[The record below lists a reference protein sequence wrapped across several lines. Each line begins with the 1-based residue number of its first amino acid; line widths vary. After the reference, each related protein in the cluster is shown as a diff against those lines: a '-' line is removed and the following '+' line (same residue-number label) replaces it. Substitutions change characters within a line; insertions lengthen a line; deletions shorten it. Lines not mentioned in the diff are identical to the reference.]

1 MCKGKKVITANKALV
16 SKYWNEINK
25 SCKKFNSSIF
35 FEAAVAGGIPIIKII
50 QEFLLSNKITKI
62 YGILNGTSNF
72 ILTNMSLKN
81 ESFKHILKQA
91 QELGYAEAD
100 PSFDIDGID
109 TAHKLSILSS
119 IAFNLNCNLNKIS
132 TEGIRNIELVD
143 LKYSE
148 ELGYKIKLLGI
159 THFNKNEL
167 LCFVYPCLIHNREL
181 ISSVDGV
188 YNGVV
193 VESDFCKKSF
203 LQGEGAGAEP
213 TATSVISDLLN
224 CNKLKLKSTP
234 SIKIKHQNLKIDNRF
249 GGYFLRFTTIDKSG
263 VISGITKEFKRNNIS
278 MKSMLQK
285 DQSPNSKNATI
296 VITTHNCL
304 EKDIKKALKK
314 IDALKFVVKKTVMIR
329 IENFK

>member
-1 MCKGKKVITANKALV
+1 MHCVREKKVITANKALV

-25 SCKKFNSSIF
+25 NCKKFNSSIF

-132 TEGIRNIELVD
+132 IEGI
-143 LKYSE
+143 
-148 ELGYKIKLLGI
+148 KILSWL
-159 THFNKNEL
+159 T
-167 LCFVYPCLIHNREL
+167 
-181 ISSVDGV
+181 
-188 YNGVV
+188 
-193 VESDFCKKSF
+193 
-203 LQGEGAGAEP
+203 
-213 TATSVISDLLN
+213 
-224 CNKLKLKSTP
+224 
-234 SIKIKHQNLKIDNRF
+234 
-249 GGYFLRFTTIDKSG
+249 
-263 VISGITKEFKRNNIS
+263 
-278 MKSMLQK
+278 
-285 DQSPNSKNATI
+285 
-296 VITTHNCL
+296 
-304 EKDIKKALKK
+304 
-314 IDALKFVVKKTVMIR
+314 
-329 IENFK
+329 